1 MKKLRTRDSS
11 GLPKATEWGRGSD
24 ASHRE
29 DGQEGSLPGRHG
41 GWQGRGTTKVP
52 NNSSAS
58 PLAGLSSRKPGQVP
72 ARVEEKDDGG
82 ASSQV
87 PPSPHPARPAAP
99 HPHAHISKLGSS
111 RGKCSTPATGE
122 MILLS
127 VQLPD
132 VSTPSQKPAR
142 GGGGGDDR

>member
-11 GLPKATEWGRGSD
+11 DLPKATEWGRRSD

-29 DGQEGSLPGRHG
+29 DGQEGSLPGYHG

-52 NNSSAS
+52 NSSLAS
-58 PLAGLSSRKPGQVP
+58 LLAGLSSRKPGQVP
-72 ARVEEKDDGG
+72 ARVEEEKDDGG

-87 PPSPHPARPAAP
+87 PRLHPARPAAP
-99 HPHAHISKLGSS
+99 HSHAHISKLGSS

-132 VSTPSQKPAR
+132 VSTPSQKPAW